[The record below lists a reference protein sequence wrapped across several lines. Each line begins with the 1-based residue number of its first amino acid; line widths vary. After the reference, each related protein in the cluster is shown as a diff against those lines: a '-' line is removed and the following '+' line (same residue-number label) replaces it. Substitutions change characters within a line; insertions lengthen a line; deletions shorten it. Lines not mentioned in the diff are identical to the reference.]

1 VVRQFVE
8 LHGGRVWLDSAPGAG
23 SSFHVSLPDAA
34 VLDEARAEP
43 DGDVQPA
50 GDTPMPVPYTAPLT
64 ILVVEDIPAHMN
76 VMRLAVTAHGHTMH
90 GAASGE
96 EALEWLADHR
106 PDVILLD
113 MQLAGIDG
121 FAVAEQ
127 VKGRVETHAIPIIA
141 VTADALSV
149 TEERAL
155 ASGCDAYLTKPIDM
169 DTLLATIERLTNR
182 PRAHAAPGRD
192 NG

>member
-1 VVRQFVE
+1 ME
-8 LHGGRVWLDSAPGAG
+8 SALGAG
-23 SSFHVSLPDAA
+23 SSFHVTLPDAA
-34 VLDEARAEP
+34 VMDDASAEP
-43 DGDVQPA
+43 RGAAQPA
-50 GDTPMPVPYTAPLT
+50 GDAAAPVPYPAPLSV
-64 ILVVEDIPAHMN
+64 LVVEDIAAHMN

-90 GAASGE
+90 GVSSGE

-121 FAVAEQ
+121 FTVAEQ
-127 VKGRVETHAIPIIA
+127 VKGRVETHTIPIIA

-169 DTLLATIERLTNR
+169 DTLLATIESVTNR
-182 PRAHAAPGRD
+182 PQAQATRGR
-192 NG
+192 GHG